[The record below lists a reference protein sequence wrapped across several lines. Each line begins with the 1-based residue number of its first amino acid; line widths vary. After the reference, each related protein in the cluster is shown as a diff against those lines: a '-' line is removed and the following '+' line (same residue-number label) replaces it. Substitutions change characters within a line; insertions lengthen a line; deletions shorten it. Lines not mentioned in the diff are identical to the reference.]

1 VQFSLDPVVR
11 MGRPAD
17 RKACLCIAM
26 RKEQDS
32 ALNVSAYSGSLVRRM
47 QKNSVIGRKR
57 ARERGSPADGTVK
70 AVAPFWRFGREPL
83 TDKRK
88 RRG

>member
-1 VQFSLDPVVR
+1 MFGVLL
-11 MGRPAD
+11 G
-17 RKACLCIAM
+17 L
-26 RKEQDS
+26 
-32 ALNVSAYSGSLVRRM
+32 VSRM
-47 QKNSVIGRKR
+47 QKNSGIGRKR
-57 ARERGSPADGTVK
+57 ARERGSPADGRIK

>member
-1 VQFSLDPVVR
+1 MDVR
-11 MGRPAD
+11 CTLWLG
-17 RKACLCIAM
+17 
-26 RKEQDS
+26 EQDAKEFRDRQNMGHAS
-32 ALNVSAYSGSLVRRM
+32 EEL
-47 QKNSVIGRKR
+47 
-57 ARERGSPADGTVK
+57 ADGTVK

>member
-1 VQFSLDPVVR
+1 MFGVLL
-11 MGRPAD
+11 G
-17 RKACLCIAM
+17 L
-26 RKEQDS
+26 
-32 ALNVSAYSGSLVRRM
+32 VSRM
-47 QKNSVIGRKR
+47 QKNSGIGRTAGTR
-57 ARERGSPADGTVK
+57 ARRPADGMVK